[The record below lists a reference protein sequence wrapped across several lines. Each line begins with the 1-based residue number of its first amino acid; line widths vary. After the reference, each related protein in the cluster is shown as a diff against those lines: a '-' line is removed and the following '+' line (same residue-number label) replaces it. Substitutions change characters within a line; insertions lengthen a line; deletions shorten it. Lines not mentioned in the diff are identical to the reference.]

1 MKHIKLFEQWLA
13 DKSQPFLFEGG
24 AAGHMAHPFDDKDLT
39 FGDFKAMIDAGL
51 RGELNFEEDAT
62 EKTDGQ
68 NAFATIQDG
77 EVKFARNKTELKNPM
92 TLSEF
97 KNKFEGHPSKLVQD
111 TFQFAAQDLARL
123 LMALS
128 PADQEKYFKNGKDFM
143 NMELIYSQNPNVI
156 HYDTDVIQ
164 FHGIKETDG
173 NGNITGTNNKPAKEI
188 ADILKKVQSDIG
200 KTFKIIPPRVIKLQK
215 DLDFTTNKKRFINQV
230 NALEKRYGLT
240 DSDEVAKYHE
250 MWWRELIDKQFP
262 TLSQDVKEGLLKRW
276 AYGDKK
282 SLNMRSLAKQIGPK
296 EAALVKKFDKED
308 VAKKYKENIRP
319 FEDLFLELGS
329 VILKNAS
336 DFLAANPSEEAQRLR
351 AQIQTAGSKIKKT
364 GGADQVRK
372 VEAELARLDRIGG
385 IESIFPTEGL
395 VFKYKGKIYKLTG
408 TFAAINQLLGII
420 KYGR

>member
-1 MKHIKLFEQWLA
+1 MKHIQLFEEWLT
-13 DKSQPFLFEGG
+13 DKGQPFLFEGG

-39 FGDFKAMIDAGL
+39 FGDFKSMIDAGL

-97 KNKFEGHPSKLVQD
+97 KNKFEGHASKLVQD

-123 LMALS
+123 LMKLS

-173 NGNITGTNNKPAKEI
+173 NGNIIGTNNKPAKEI
-188 ADILKKVQSDIG
+188 VDILKKVQSDIG
-200 KTFKIIPPRVIKLQK
+200 KTFKIIPPKVIKLQK
-215 DLDFTTNKKRFINQV
+215 DLDFTANKKRFINQV

-240 DSDEVAKYHE
+240 DNDEVAQYHE

-282 SLNMRSLAKQIGPK
+282 SLNMRSLAKQVGPK

-336 DFLAANPSEEAQRLR
+336 DFLAANPSDEAQRLR
-351 AQIQTAGSKIKKT
+351 SQIQTAGSKIKKT
-364 GGADQVRK
+364 GGIDQVRK

-385 IESIFPTEGL
+385 IESIFPTEGI

>member
-1 MKHIKLFEQWLA
+1 MKHIKLFEEWLT

-123 LMALS
+123 LMSLS

-173 NGNITGTNNKPAKEI
+173 NGNIIGTNNKPAKEI

-282 SLNMRSLAKQIGPK
+282 SLNLRSLAKQIGPK
-296 EAALVKKFDKED
+296 EAAMVKKFDKED

-364 GGADQVRK
+364 GGADQVRR

>member
-1 MKHIKLFEQWLA
+1 MKHVKLFEQWLT

-39 FGDFKAMIDAGL
+39 FGDFKSMIDAGL

-97 KNKFEGHPSKLVQD
+97 KDKFEGHPSKLVQD

-123 LMALS
+123 LMSLS
-128 PADQEKYFKNGKDFM
+128 TTDQEKYFKNGKDFM

-173 NGNITGTNNKPAKEI
+173 NGNIIGTNNKPAKEI
-188 ADILKKVQSDIG
+188 ADILKKVESDIG

-240 DSDEVAKYHE
+240 DGDEVSKYHE
-250 MWWRELIDKQFP
+250 MWWRELIDKEFP

-282 SLNMRSLAKQIGPK
+282 SLNMRSLAKQIGK
-296 EAALVKKFDKED
+296 TEAALVSKFDKED
-308 VAKKYKENIRP
+308 VKKKYKENIRP

-336 DFLAANPSEEAQRLR
+336 DFLAANPSDEAQRLR
-351 AQIQTAGSKIKKT
+351 TQIQTAGSKIKKT
-364 GGADQVRK
+364 GGVEQIKK

-385 IESIFPTEGL
+385 IESIFPTEGI

>member
-1 MKHIKLFEQWLA
+1 MKHIKLFEEWLT
-13 DKSQPFLFEGG
+13 DKGQPFLFEGG

-39 FGDFKAMIDAGL
+39 FGDFKSMIDAGL

-97 KNKFEGHPSKLVQD
+97 KNKFEGHASKLVQD

-123 LMALS
+123 LMKLS

-173 NGNITGTNNKPAKEI
+173 NGNIIGTNNKPAKEI
-188 ADILKKVQSDIG
+188 VDILKKVQSDIG
-200 KTFKIIPPRVIKLQK
+200 KTFKIIPPKVIKLQK
-215 DLDFTTNKKRFINQV
+215 DLDFTANKKRFINQV

-240 DSDEVAKYHE
+240 DNDEVAQYHE

-282 SLNMRSLAKQIGPK
+282 SLNMRSLAKQVGPK

-336 DFLAANPSEEAQRLR
+336 DFLAANPSDEAQRLR
-351 AQIQTAGSKIKKT
+351 SQIQTAGSKIKKT
-364 GGADQVRK
+364 GGIDQVRK

-385 IESIFPTEGL
+385 IESIFPTEGI

>member
-51 RGELNFEEDAT
+51 RGELNFEEEAT

-123 LMALS
+123 LMNLS

-173 NGNITGTNNKPAKEI
+173 NGNIIGTNNKPAKEI
-188 ADILKKVQSDIG
+188 VDILKKVKSDIG

-215 DLDFTTNKKRFINQV
+215 DLDFTTNKKKFINQV

-240 DSDEVAKYHE
+240 DGDEVAKYHE
-250 MWWRELIDKQFP
+250 MWWRELIDKEFP
-262 TLSQDVKEGLLKRW
+262 TLSQDVKEGLLRRW

-282 SLNMRSLAKQIGPK
+282 SLNLRSLAKQIGPK
-296 EAALVKKFDKED
+296 EAAIVKKFDKED
-308 VAKKYKENIRP
+308 VKKQYKENIRP

-336 DFLAANPSEEAQRLR
+336 DFLAANPSDEAQRLR

-364 GGADQVRK
+364 GGADQVRR

-385 IESIFPTEGL
+385 IESIFPTEGI

>member
-200 KTFKIIPPRVIKLQK
+200 KTFKIIPPKVIKLQK

-282 SLNMRSLAKQIGPK
+282 SLNMRSLAKQIGPN

-336 DFLAANPSEEAQRLR
+336 DFLAANPSDEAQRLR
-351 AQIQTAGSKIKKT
+351 SQIQTAGSKIKKT

-385 IESIFPTEGL
+385 IESIFPTEGI

-408 TFAAINQLLGII
+408 TFAAINQLLGIM

>member
-97 KNKFEGHPSKLVQD
+97 KNKFEGHASKLVQD
-111 TFQFAAQDLARL
+111 TFQFAAYDLARL
-123 LMALS
+123 LMNLS

-173 NGNITGTNNKPAKEI
+173 NGNIIGTNNKPAKEI
-188 ADILKKVQSDIG
+188 VDILKKVKSDIG

-215 DLDFTTNKKRFINQV
+215 DLDFTTNKKKFINQV

-240 DSDEVAKYHE
+240 DGDEVAKYHE
-250 MWWRELIDKQFP
+250 MWWRELIDKEFP
-262 TLSQDVKEGLLKRW
+262 TLSQDVKEGLLRRW

-282 SLNMRSLAKQIGPK
+282 SLNLRSLAKQIGPK
-296 EAALVKKFDKED
+296 EAAIVKKFDKED
-308 VAKKYKENIRP
+308 VKKQYKENIRP

-336 DFLAANPSEEAQRLR
+336 DFLAANPSDEAQRLR

-364 GGADQVRK
+364 GGADQVRR

-385 IESIFPTEGL
+385 IESIFPTEGI

>member
-215 DLDFTTNKKRFINQV
+215 DLDFTTNKKKFINQV

-240 DSDEVAKYHE
+240 DSDEVGKYHE

-336 DFLAANPSEEAQRLR
+336 DFLAANPSDEAQRLR

-385 IESIFPTEGL
+385 IESIFPTEGI

-420 KYGR
+420 KFGR